1 VTSPPTAPGRARRA
15 GRLPAPASGRASVTP
30 LRAPASQA
38 PAAPA
43 AVTPLRARPAAG
55 GGRPRGPA
63 GTGPGRVARRAALP
77 AADLAALVTAIAV
90 TGTAGW
96 PAAVYAAAVLALL
109 AGAGLHRLRICL
121 RVSDQAGRILA
132 AAVMPVLAVL
142 AWLPAGQALRLV
154 AVSAGLL
161 LAARAAAS
169 AGVRALRVRGVLAE
183 RALVVG
189 AGETGTRIAALLR
202 DHPGLGLSPRG
213 FLDSR
218 PPPGPAALPVL
229 GRPADLGQAVR
240 EHGIG
245 RVIVAFPD
253 GRDEDLVPLL
263 RAARSLPADVCVV
276 PRLHELGLA
285 VPRACLDEVWGIPLI
300 PLRRPGRAGL
310 AAKRAF
316 DVAASLAMLV
326 LLGIPLLVLGLVV
339 RCQLRRPALFRQVRV
354 TGPGA
359 LAEIVKL
366 RTLSGHGDPDTC
378 WVVPAERTTRLGR
391 FLRATH
397 ADELPQLINVLR
409 GQMSLVGPRPER
421 PYFARRFA
429 AEFRG
434 YRDRHRVRSG
444 LTGWAQVHG
453 LTGDTSIADRA
464 AFDNAYIENWSFW
477 LDLSILARTVGASAA
492 AVFGNRGGQQ

>member
-1 VTSPPTAPGRARRA
+1 M
-15 GRLPAPASGRASVTP
+15 TP
-30 LRAPASQA
+30 LRAPGSQG
-38 PAAPA
+38 PAALA
-43 AVTPLRARPAAG
+43 AVTPLRARRPGPGHLPGPAATG
-55 GGRPRGPA
+55 GRHPGPPGGRPGQ
-63 GTGPGRVARRAALP
+63 VARRAALP
-77 AADLAALVTAIAV
+77 AADLAALAAAAAV
-90 TGTAGW
+90 TGTVGW
-96 PAAVYAAAVLALL
+96 PAAVYAASVLALL
-109 AGAGLHRLRICL
+109 AGTGLHRLRICL

-132 AAVMPVLAVL
+132 AAVLPLLGLLM
-142 AWLPAGQALRLV
+142 WLPAGHALRL
-154 AVSAGLL
+154 ATVSAGLL
-161 LAARAAAS
+161 LGARVAVS
-169 AGVRALRVRGVLAE
+169 AVLRVLRGRGLLAE

-189 AGETGTRIAALLR
+189 AGGTGTRIAGLLR
-202 DHPGLGLSPRG
+202 DHPGLGLRPQG
-213 FLDSR
+213 FLDSQ
-218 PPPGPAALPVL
+218 PPPGRAVLPVL
-229 GRPADLGQAVR
+229 GRPADLGRAVR

-263 RAARSLPADVCVV
+263 RAARGLPADVCVV

-285 VPRACLDEVWGIPLI
+285 VPRACMDEVWGIPLI

-316 DVAASLAMLV
+316 DVVASLALLAV
-326 LLGIPLLVLGLVV
+326 LGIPLLVLGLVV

-354 TGPGA
+354 TGPGG

-366 RTLSGHGDPDTC
+366 RTLSGHSDPDTC
-378 WVVPAERTTRLGR
+378 WVAPAERTTRLGR
-391 FLRATH
+391 FLRTTH
-397 ADELPQLINVLR
+397 ADELPQLVNVLR

-429 AEFRG
+429 ADIRG

-492 AVFGNRGGQQ
+492 AVFGHRGGQQ